1 LIKKTNLRRTVHLSI
16 WNPVNKSS
24 VLFKLGVFSFLWLL
38 CTIGPLRS
46 YAQQS
51 NQEKEAINLGAICE
65 LDEQEFSVQ
74 GKNKTVLFVHRIF
87 RIYNERGKEYGKV
100 FAPLNEFMEVTRME
114 AQVKSE
120 DGAIIKKLGKED
132 IHEESVF
139 PDYVL
144 YEKTRVRHFD
154 LSTTVFPYILEY
166 SYEIRFNSPFFW
178 PEWHPQMEIPVKH
191 SIYRLI
197 LPQGLAF
204 NMRKRNLDI
213 TPVEVRS
220 EDKHLLIFELT
231 DLPPFKE
238 EKDMPPEEDYLISV
252 VFAPEEFELMG
263 YPGSNASWSLF
274 GKWYSSLASGKYLL
288 SPEQRR
294 TIQYLV
300 ERYPSELE
308 KTKQLYRFLQTKT
321 HYVAIHLGMGGYMP
335 RSAEAVLTTGYG
347 DCKDLSTLFIA
358 MADAVGIRAYPAL
371 VRTKDEGTVLS
382 DFPSNQFNHL
392 IAFVPLEKDTLW
404 LDCTSNY
411 CPFGKLPWTD
421 QGCDALVIRGADAVL
436 IRTPSSRAE
445 DNRVSSSINA
455 KLALDGSVEI
465 TGQISAT
472 GNPEVLQRDFLNSK
486 TATEK
491 KEWLGRK
498 LSTYSPNFTLT
509 SSNFDNVSNLDA
521 PFIISFGAK
530 LIKYA
535 TKTRNELLVNLNLL
549 TRLDADEIPN
559 EKERKYPVDNW
570 YPFEDQSQVVLEFPE
585 GLTIKAVPEDKDI
598 TSPYGSFKTQY
609 TVSGNRLT
617 YQRVQLITQ
626 ELVPP
631 ENFQDFKAFLNQI
644 YGADRSFVVFSVVN

>member
-1 LIKKTNLRRTVHLSI
+1 M
-16 WNPVNKSS
+16 NKSS
-24 VLFKLGVFSFLWLL
+24 VLFKGGLFCLLWLL
-38 CTIGPLRS
+38 STISPFRS
-46 YAQQS
+46 FAQQS
-51 NQEKEAINLGAICE
+51 NLENEAIDRGAICE

-74 GKNKTVLFVHRIF
+74 GKNKTVLSVHRIF

-100 FAPLNEFMEVTRME
+100 FAPLNEFMEVARME
-114 AQVKSE
+114 AQVRSA
-120 DGAIIKKLGKED
+120 DGTIIRKLGKED
-132 IHEESVF
+132 IQEESVF

-144 YEKTRVRHFD
+144 YEKTRLRHFD
-154 LSTTVFPYILEY
+154 LSTTAFPYTLEY
-166 SYEIRFNSPFFW
+166 SYEIRFNSLFFW
-178 PEWHPQMEIPVKH
+178 PEWHPQMEIPVKR
-191 SIYRLI
+191 SVYRLI
-197 LPQGLAF
+197 LPPDLFF
-204 NMRKRNLDI
+204 NMRKRNLEI
-213 TPVEVRS
+213 TPIENRS
-220 EDKHLLIFELT
+220 KGKLQLIFELS

-238 EKDMPPEEDYLISV
+238 EKDMPPEEDYKISV

-263 YPGSNASWSLF
+263 YPGSNADWSLF
-274 GKWYSSLASGKYLL
+274 GKWYSSLASGKYFL
-288 SPEQRR
+288 SPEQRGI
-294 TIQYLV
+294 IQSLV
-300 ERYPSELE
+300 EQYPSELE
-308 KTKQLYRFLQTKT
+308 KTRQLYRFLQTKT

-335 RSAEAVLTTGYG
+335 RDAESVLTTGYG

-371 VRTKDEGTVLS
+371 LRTKDEGSVLT

-392 IAFVPLEKDTLW
+392 IVFVPLEKDTLW

-421 QGCDALVIRGADAVL
+421 QGCDALVIRGVDAVI
-436 IRTPSSRAE
+436 IRTPASRAE
-445 DNRVSSSINA
+445 DNRVVSSIDA

-465 TGQISAT
+465 KGQISAT
-472 GNPEVLQRDFLNSK
+472 GNPEVLQRDFLNSR
-486 TATEK
+486 TTTEN

-521 PFIISFGAK
+521 PFLICFGAK

-559 EKERKYPVDNW
+559 EKERKYPVDNV

-585 GLTIKAVPEDKDI
+585 SLTIKAVPQDKDI
-598 TSPYGSFKTQY
+598 TSPYGSFKTHY
-609 TVSGNRLT
+609 TVSENQLT
-617 YQRVQLITQ
+617 YQRVQIITQ
-626 ELVPP
+626 ELVQP

-644 YGADRSFVVFSVVN
+644 YGADRSFVVFNVGN

>member
-1 LIKKTNLRRTVHLSI
+1 MHLSSR
-16 WNPVNKSS
+16 NAVNKSS
-24 VLFKLGVFSFLWLL
+24 VLFKLGVFCLLWLL
-38 CTIGPLRS
+38 CATGPLRS

-51 NQEKEAINLGAICE
+51 NQENEAADKGAICE

-74 GKNKTVLFVHRIF
+74 DKNRTVLYVHRIF
-87 RIYNERGKEYGKV
+87 RIFNERGREYGQV
-100 FAPLNEFMEVTRME
+100 FAPLNEFMEVARME
-114 AQVKSE
+114 AQVKSA
-120 DGAIIKKLGKED
+120 DGAIIRKLGKED
-132 IHEESVF
+132 IKEESVF

-154 LSTTVFPYILEY
+154 LSTTAFPYILEY
-166 SYEIRFNSPFFW
+166 SYEIRFNSLFFW
-178 PEWHPQMEIPVKH
+178 PEWHPQMEIPVKY

-197 LPQGLAF
+197 LPQDLAF
-204 NMRKRNLDI
+204 NMRLRNLEI
-213 TPVEVRS
+213 TPVENSSRG
-220 EDKHLLIFELT
+220 ERQLIFELS

-238 EKDMPPEEDYLISV
+238 EKNMPPEENYQITV

-263 YPGSNASWSLF
+263 YPGSNAGWRLF
-274 GKWYSSLASGKYLL
+274 GKWYSSLASGKYFL

-294 TIQYLV
+294 TIQYLI

-321 HYVAIHLGMGGYMP
+321 HYVAIHLEMGGYMP
-335 RSAEAVLTTGYG
+335 RNAEAVLTTGYG

-371 VRTKDEGTVLS
+371 VRTKDEGTVLA
-382 DFPSNQFNHL
+382 DFPSNQFNHV

-421 QGCDALVIRGADAVL
+421 QGCDALVIKGEDAVL
-436 IRTPSSRAE
+436 IKTPSSSAE
-445 DNRVSSSINA
+445 DNRVTSSINA

-465 TGQISAT
+465 KGQISAT

-486 TATEK
+486 TATEN
-491 KEWLGRK
+491 KEWLGRL

-509 SSNFDNVSNLDA
+509 SSNFDNIPNLDA
-521 PFIISFGAK
+521 PFVIGFDAK
-530 LIKYA
+530 LVKYA
-535 TKTRNELLVNLNLL
+535 TKTRDELLVNLNLL

-559 EKERKYPVDNW
+559 EKVREYPVDNG

-585 GLTIKAVPEDKDI
+585 SLTIKAVPEDKDI
-598 TSPYGSFKTQY
+598 TSPYGSFKTRY
-609 TVSGNRLT
+609 TISGNRLT
-617 YQRVQLITQ
+617 YQRVQIITQ
-626 ELVPP
+626 ELVQP
-631 ENFQDFKAFLNQI
+631 ENFQDFKAFLNKI
-644 YGADRSFVVFSVVN
+644 YGADRSFVVFNMVN